1 MSRVDDIKEQLKASW
16 QNIWQKIQE
25 TQAYVQLQ
33 DRYQTLSPSSQK
45 LTRLAGVLVFILI
58 LVFYPMS
65 LFFTSQDSITSFE
78 EKRNLIRDLFKTYRE
93 ASAQPNIPIPPSIDS
108 LKSSINGILTTA
120 DLTDEQ
126 KGGVIEG
133 AIEGKLIPQNLVSHV
148 LQISLSKL
156 NIRQIVDIGVNIVG
170 ISESVKMKDMTITAH
185 PTDTR
190 YFDVVYKLYSLNVP
204 EPTPEP
210 PPEVEKPAKKN
221 AKKETSKDS
230 DE

>member
-1 MSRVDDIKEQLKASW
+1 MSQLDDIKEQLKASW
-16 QNIWQKIQE
+16 QNILQKVQE
-25 TQAYVQLQ
+25 NPSYVQLQ

-45 LTRLAGVLVFILI
+45 MVRLLGVLTFIFI

-65 LFFTSQDSITSFE
+65 LFFTSQESITAFE

-93 ASAQPNIPIPPSIDS
+93 ASAQPNISIPPSVES
-108 LKSSINGILTTA
+108 LKSSINGIITAA

-126 KGGVIEG
+126 KGGVIE
-133 AIEGKLIPQNLVSHV
+133 ASAEGNLIPANLVSHV
-148 LQISLSKL
+148 IEVSLSKL
-156 NIRQIVDIGVNIVG
+156 NIRQIVDIGANIVG

-185 PTDTR
+185 IADTR
-190 YFDVVYKLYSLNVP
+190 YFDVKYKLYSLNVP

-210 PPEVEKPAKKN
+210 PPEIEKPSKK
-221 AKKETSKDS
+221 KKETTKDS

>member
-1 MSRVDDIKEQLKASW
+1 MSQLDDIKEQMKAGW
-16 QNIWQKIQE
+16 QNLMQKVQE
-25 TQAYVQLQ
+25 NPSYVQFQ

-45 LTRLAGVLVFILI
+45 MVRLLAALTFILI

-65 LFFTSQDSITSFE
+65 LVFTSQESITAFE

-93 ASAQPNIPIPPSIDS
+93 ASAQPNIPTPPSVES
-108 LKSSINGILTTA
+108 LKASINSIITTA

-126 KGGVIEG
+126 KGGVIE
-133 AIEGKLIPQNLVSHV
+133 AATEGKLIPANLVSHV
-148 LQISLSKL
+148 INVSLSKL
-156 NIRQIVDIGVNIVG
+156 NIRQIVDIGINIVG
-170 ISESVKMKDMTITAH
+170 ISESVKMKDMTITAN

-190 YFDVVYKLYSLNVP
+190 YFDVTYKLYSLNVP

-210 PPEVEKPAKKN
+210 LPEIDKPSKK
-221 AKKETSKDS
+221 KKETTKAS

>member
-1 MSRVDDIKEQLKASW
+1 MSQLDDIKEQLKANW
-16 QNIWQKIQE
+16 QNFMQKVQE
-25 TQAYVQLQ
+25 NPNYVQLQ
-33 DRYQTLSPSSQK
+33 DRYQTLSPTGQK
-45 LTRLAGVLVFILI
+45 LVRLLGILTFIFI

-65 LFFTSQDSITSFE
+65 LFFTSQDSITAFE

-93 ASAQPNIPIPPSIDS
+93 ASAQPNIPIPPSVES
-108 LKSSINGILTTA
+108 LRSSINNILTTA
-120 DLTDEQ
+120 DLTEEQ

-133 AIEGKLIPQNLVSHV
+133 AAEGKLIPANLVSHV
-148 LQISLSKL
+148 LEISLSKL
-156 NIRQIVDIGVNIVG
+156 NIRQIVDIGINIVG

-190 YFDVVYKLYSLNVP
+190 YFDVKYKLYSLNVP

-210 PPEVEKPAKKN
+210 PPELEKPSKK
-221 AKKETSKDS
+221 KKDAVKDS